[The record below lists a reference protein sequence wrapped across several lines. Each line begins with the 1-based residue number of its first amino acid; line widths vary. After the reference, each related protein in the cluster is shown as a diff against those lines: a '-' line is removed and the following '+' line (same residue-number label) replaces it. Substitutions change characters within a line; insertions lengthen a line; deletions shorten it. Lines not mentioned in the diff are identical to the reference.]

1 MSTPIIK
8 GIVRRKAAPRKVVNI
23 KTLKTEELL
32 KKTSSLNKELESL
45 KQDVIETVDL
55 GLEQVIQTVD
65 QKMEEVDSV
74 LDSVVEKTNEIIEVM
89 SELEAPQGIPG
100 DDGED
105 GKDADEE
112 KIKEEVLA
120 ELRKTLD
127 REAIIQE
134 LLLRI
139 PPAQVIDEK
148 ALLKKLLSKV
158 PESKESLKI
167 IRENIE
173 VDPMAIIQKI
183 MELPAGKFKIKSD
196 QVDGLEQTM
205 SAFRSQLGKGYLHGG
220 GDTVVAGTNITITTD
235 SQGRKVIS
243 STGGGGGGTPSNT
256 VVSETTYG
264 QASTAGVSTDYSR
277 GDHSHGTP
285 ALPTKGDIGLGNV
298 DNTSDLNKPIST
310 ATQTALDLKVDDT
323 ELVNYFN
330 KTTDDTDDIT
340 EGATNKFNQT
350 HTGEVTG
357 ATVLT
362 LDKTTITNKTAV
374 VPVGADYL
382 IFSDTSDSGN
392 LKKALISTLPGG
404 GGGGTVNSVV
414 AGDNVVVDSTD
425 PANPIVSAYGANT
438 DGGTASSV
446 YLPVQVINGG
456 GA

>member
-1 MSTPIIK
+1 MYNTIIK
-8 GIVRRKAAPRKVVNI
+8 GIARKKTPPRKVVDI
-23 KTLKTEELL
+23 KALETEKLL

-127 REAIIQE
+127 KEAIIQE

-167 IRENIE
+167 IRENID

-196 QVDGLEQTM
+196 QVDGLE
-205 SAFRSQLGKGYLHGG
+205 
-220 GDTVVAGTNITITTD
+220 
-235 SQGRKVIS
+235 
-243 STGGGGGGTPSNT
+243 
-256 VVSETTYG
+256 
-264 QASTAGVSTDYSR
+264 
-277 GDHSHGTP
+277 
-285 ALPTKGDIGLGNV
+285 
-298 DNTSDLNKPIST
+298 
-310 ATQTALDLKVDDT
+310 
-323 ELVNYFN
+323 
-330 KTTDDTDDIT
+330 
-340 EGATNKFNQT
+340 
-350 HTGEVTG
+350 
-357 ATVLT
+357 
-362 LDKTTITNKTAV
+362 
-374 VPVGADYL
+374 
-382 IFSDTSDSGN
+382 
-392 LKKALISTLPGG
+392 
-404 GGGGTVNSVV
+404 
-414 AGDNVVVDSTD
+414 
-425 PANPIVSAYGANT
+425 
-438 DGGTASSV
+438 
-446 YLPVQVINGG
+446 
-456 GA
+456 